1 MTSTSKISEELKQK
15 VRSLVKQVV
24 VKEHHEPSKQMI
36 KEMPGRLNLACPY
49 CGDSSEDHHKKR
61 GNLYWNTLQYH
72 CFNCNTHGDVYSFLK
87 DHHIKL
93 KDTSDSVQII
103 EYIQEHKIS
112 VNEVETLQHGVF
124 KMMMDLAPTRSELKK
139 TLSFK
144 EVEPGDPAFF
154 YLRDRMLHKKLKNF
168 LYSPKDKRLL
178 VLNLAPEDKVIG
190 YQTRSL
196 YQKANSRYLTY
207 DIEKIYQ
214 EMKLPLSASEEELV
228 ALKKLSTL
236 FGIMTANFQADVTVF
251 EGPMDALF
259 MSNSIALA
267 SVNRS
272 TEELDEI
279 PTIRY
284 MFDNDEAGKGKMLEK
299 LKKGKNVFMWSKFIE
314 EANLD
319 KYPDRIKD
327 LNDLVIAS
335 WKNKTKNLGKII
347 NYFTNSK
354 LDAYYL

>member
-1 MTSTSKISEELKQK
+1 
-15 VRSLVKQVV
+15 
-24 VKEHHEPSKQMI
+24 
-36 KEMPGRLNLACPY
+36 
-49 CGDSSEDHHKKR
+49 
-61 GNLYWNTLQYH
+61 
-72 CFNCNTHGDVYSFLK
+72 
-87 DHHIKL
+87 
-93 KDTSDSVQII
+93 
-103 EYIQEHKIS
+103 
-112 VNEVETLQHGVF
+112 
-124 KMMMDLAPTRSELKK
+124 
-139 TLSFK
+139 
-144 EVEPGDPAFF
+144 
-154 YLRDRMLHKKLKNF
+154 
-168 LYSPKDKRLL
+168 
-178 VLNLAPEDKVIG
+178 
-190 YQTRSL
+190 
-196 YQKANSRYLTY
+196 LTY

-236 FGIMTANFQADVTVF
+236 FGIMNANFQADVTVF

-299 LKKGKNVFMWSKFIE
+299 LKKGKSVFMWSKFIE

-327 LNDLVIAS
+327 LNDLVIVS
-335 WKNKTKNLGKII
+335 WKNKIKNLGKII
-347 NYFTNSK
+347 NYFTDSK